1 MQFSVLL
8 GLYILSRVFIVSG
21 TPVISTLVSWLD
33 RPQVHRTTSVVNSY
47 LTSLNIFINGG
58 RKHIVEKAKNDS
70 GKVLKNPDDSDQMRY
85 EDITLPSHA
94 SRIQALHPFPVA
106 PYPNANEHLAG
117 LAQTLLRKRLEPAEE
132 KWVEDRLAKALEFAY
147 VPPEWGIEPKKP
159 DVKQEAR
166 DDDSDDE
173 DEATQTAT
181 DGKPAL
187 STTRVKGTLTED
199 DLVTNWN
206 QAHLEIFDMEY
217 QNSKYS
223 KDIGMDDDG
232 QDDEQM
238 DQQGDEM
245 QDDDEEEEEEEEEEE
260 TKAPPPVVMIQEA
273 PPVVHQPVVGQPVMP
288 LGFVHRFM
296 ASGEVASTS

>member
-1 MQFSVLL
+1 VN
-8 GLYILSRVFIVSG
+8 
-21 TPVISTLVSWLD
+21 
-33 RPQVHRTTSVVNSY
+33 RPQIHRTTSVVNSY
-47 LTSLNIFINGG
+47 LTSLNIVINGG

-70 GKVLKNPDDSDQMRY
+70 GKVLKNPDQSDQMRY

-94 SRIQALHPFPVA
+94 SKIQALHPFPVA
-106 PYPNANEHLAG
+106 PYPSANEHLAG

-159 DVKQEAR
+159 DIKEETR
-166 DDDSDDE
+166 NDSDDE
-173 DEATQTAT
+173 DESAQDTAAN
-181 DGKPAL
+181 GKPSL
-187 STTRVKGTLTED
+187 STTRIKGTLTED
-199 DLVTNWN
+199 DIVANWN

-223 KDIGMDDDG
+223 KDIGMDDDA

-245 QDDDEEEEEEEEEEE
+245 QDEEYEEEEEEEE
-260 TKAPPPVVMIQEA
+260 TEAPPPVVMIQEA
-273 PPVVHQPVVGQPVMP
+273 PPVVHQPVAGQPVLA

-296 ASGEVASTS
+296 ASGEVTSSVKP